1 MKVLQF
7 AVPVAAT
14 QTIMVQE
21 DLMPHFYPYL
31 HKHEEAQLIWIKKGT
46 GTLLINNDMHLFKG
60 GDVFFIGANQPH
72 LFKSDSAY
80 FKEDTALKI
89 EALSVFFDPEG
100 KIAGVFKLPEMQ
112 AVKQLL
118 NEKVAFKVSEK
129 YQENIAHQILG
140 IKNAE
145 PGYAI
150 VKFIELLLGLLAI
163 GTELESLTVIQH
175 YSTDADALRINSV
188 LHFLMKN
195 YERQLSLAEVAA
207 YASMTPQA
215 FCRYFKKHTRQTFTA
230 YINNLRINEVCNKLI
245 RGEYPNI
252 STAVYESG
260 FTNITSFNRVF
271 KQMKGKN
278 PKSYLK
284 QYYANI
290 SL

>member
-21 DLMPHFYPYL
+21 DLMPHFYPHL
-31 HKHEEAQLIWIKKGT
+31 HKHEEAQLIWIKAGT

-60 GDVFFIGANQPH
+60 GDVFFIGASQPH

-89 EALSVFFDPEG
+89 EALSIFFNPEG
-100 KIAGVFKLPEMQ
+100 KIASVFNLPEMQ

-118 NEKVAFKVSEK
+118 NEKVAFKVSDK
-129 YQENIAHQILG
+129 YQEKIADQILG

-145 PGYAI
+145 PGYAFI
-150 VKFIELLLGLLAI
+150 KFLELWLVLL
-163 GTELESLTVIQH
+163 TVSNELENLTVIQH
-175 YSTDADALRINSV
+175 YATDTDALRINSV
-188 LHFLMKN
+188 LHFLMTN
-195 YERQLSLAEVAA
+195 YERPVSLAEVAS
-207 YASMTPQA
+207 YANMTPQA
-215 FCRYFKKHTRQTFTA
+215 FCRYFKKHTRQTFTT
-230 YINNLRINEVCNKLI
+230 YINNLRINEVCSKLI

-271 KQMKGKN
+271 KQIKGKN

-284 QYYANI
+284 QYYANV

>member
-21 DLMPHFYPYL
+21 DLMPHFYPHL

-80 FKEDTALKI
+80 FKEDTSLKI

-100 KIAGVFKLPEMQ
+100 KISGVFNLPEMQ
-112 AVKQLL
+112 MVKQLL
-118 NEKVAFKVSEK
+118 SEKAAFKVSEK
-129 YQENIAHQILG
+129 HQDNIAGQILG

-145 PGYAI
+145 PRYAV
-150 VKFIELLLGLLAI
+150 VKFLELLLGLLAI
-163 GTELESLTVIQH
+163 SAELESLTVIQH
-175 YSTDADALRINSV
+175 YAADADALRINSV

-195 YERQLSLAEVAA
+195 YERQLSLSEVAA

-215 FCRYFKKHTRQTFTA
+215 FCRYFKKHTRQTFTT
-230 YINNLRINEVCNKLI
+230 YVNNLRINEVCSKLI

-260 FTNITSFNRVF
+260 FANVTSFNRVF
-271 KQMKGKN
+271 KQIKGKN

-284 QYYANI
+284 QYYANV